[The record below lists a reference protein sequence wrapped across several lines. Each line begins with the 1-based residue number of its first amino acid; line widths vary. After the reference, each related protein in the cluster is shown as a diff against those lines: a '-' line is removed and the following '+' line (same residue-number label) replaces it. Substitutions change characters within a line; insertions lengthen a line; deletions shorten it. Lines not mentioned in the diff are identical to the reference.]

1 MAIDSNAAVQEFVD
15 CLLTV
20 LSAELDAPANR
31 GIDAGPLLDGLR
43 SGAEPAGEAHENGQP
58 TPDNLPDAAR
68 TALAGPPAV
77 RALTDAFIRIAPDI
91 PWYQRPE
98 PAFPDFMGGHANAF
112 IVSPRGVEKRAKTI
126 VGATWM
132 APGLQYPDHHHPPE
146 ELYIALSD
154 GEWRQDEAP
163 WRSPGLGGLVHNP
176 GNVTHSM
183 RSKSEPLLTIWCLW
197 T

>member
-1 MAIDSNAAVQEFVD
+1 MVAVQEFID
-15 CLLTV
+15 CLLNAIST
-20 LSAELDAPANR
+20 ELDKPGNHRINAQ
-31 GIDAGPLLDGLR
+31 PLLDGLR
-43 SGAEPAGEAHENGQP
+43 SEAQPVSVVHSDGQ
-58 TPDNLPDAAR
+58 TAVDNLTDAVR
-68 TALAGPPAV
+68 TAKTGPPAV
-77 RALTDAFIRIAPDI
+77 RALTDTFMEIAPFI

-98 PAFPDFMGGHANAF
+98 PDFPDFMRGHANAF
-112 IVSPRGVEKRAKTI
+112 IVGPRGVEKRAKTI
-126 VGATWM
+126 VGATLM

-154 GEWRQDEAP
+154 GEWRQDEAA
-163 WRSPGLGGLVHNP
+163 WHSPGLGGLVHNP

>member
-1 MAIDSNAAVQEFVD
+1 MVAVQEFIE
-15 CLLTV
+15 CLQTAI
-20 LSAELDAPANR
+20 SAELAKPGNQ
-31 GIDAGPLLDGLR
+31 GIDAKPLLDGLR
-43 SGAEPAGEAHENGQP
+43 SEAEPASEAHSEGLP

-68 TALAGPPAV
+68 TAQAGPPQV
-77 RALTDAFIRIAPDI
+77 RALADAFIKIAPGI
-91 PWYQRPE
+91 LWYQRPE
-98 PAFPDFMGGHANAF
+98 PDFPDFMRGHANTF
-112 IVSPRGVEKRAKTI
+112 IVGPRGVQKRAKTI

-154 GEWRQDEAP
+154 GEWRQNEAP
-163 WRSPGLGGLVHNP
+163 WQSPGLGGLVHNP

-183 RSKSEPLLTIWCLW
+183 RSTSEPLLTIWCLW